1 MAIIKY
7 SQLIEDD
14 GAIDKLEKD
23 IMELEKFITKVGKNL
38 EGTLSVIKPNEEDKI
53 KQVTEEVIKFKK
65 ANESLTKQKEKQNQV
80 KKEAEKLTQ
89 KELIALAQEKEA
101 LRKNKLEAAAIAKMK
116 LAQAGSIE
124 QLRAKLS
131 LVAIQWAKLSE
142 EERENGNRG
151 ERLIKVKRELTA
163 ELKKLE
169 AATGDNRRNVGNYV
183 EAVKEAII
191 QLRNEKKELSD
202 NITELKNHQRG
213 LQQGSAEWHQY
224 AKRIREAEDRLKS
237 IQGEL
242 GEIDLKPKGGGAAG
256 GLDLSAFT
264 GLDSNIDGIV
274 EGMGKITGG
283 FTPMSIGINLLIAGL
298 VGVAAAVLSVEKRFT
313 TLRGEIQKTTGATGT
328 QLDQLTVNTVALAET
343 FEQEQSQLVRSQ
355 NVLMKEF
362 GLSANEA
369 FELLQQGFLSGA
381 NAQGDMLES
390 INEYSTQ
397 IKAAGGNANDLIKIL
412 DKSGKQGIFSDKG
425 IDVVSEFGYKIR
437 QQTKPTREALENAFG
452 KSFTDKLF
460 KGISDGSIT
469 SIEAM
474 QQVTQ
479 QMNDTQLPAE
489 KLQLVLKDV
498 FGGAG
503 ERAGIDYVKSLK
515 DITKETGNLVDATNP
530 LVQTQQRQLAL
541 QKEMAQEQN
550 ALAKEFSGTS
560 AAMTEFGLSLKV
572 GFFTQLRGLA
582 DQAKDLAT
590 GLGEFFTGIM
600 QGNADLQQAGGEMV
614 LSQIPLIN
622 QLARG
627 YMDLTDAERMAT
639 SEMRVANE
647 LTEVAT
653 TLIENEVFEINNK
666 LSALED
672 ENLSQEQRNEL
683 LQDLLD
689 KYPQYA
695 KFLVDENGQLK
706 DISEARRQM
715 NKAII
720 ESAIAR
726 AKEAIITQ
734 KIQGIIDKELEL
746 IRKRRE
752 AAEEG
757 FGTAVAQTLSFGFFT
772 SAAEQVNELQEDIG
786 RTKDDLK
793 TLGKTTEEI
802 KTELERTFA
811 DIDLD
816 FGTKNF
822 QKSINESQDS
832 LDELKRRIALID
844 DDLKDNKIAD
854 SLKANLAVQR
864 EGLINQVR
872 ALTGVNEQLR
882 AEYLEFL
889 GIGNDIAKETQKQA
903 KGKGGG
909 AGAGDSNKAKEKAK
923 ELDLLDEIA
932 EKRAELQK
940 DSFEKDIALLNL
952 RIEKELDGFDKLRKE
967 TQKFKDDGLID
978 TVEFDRRMKEIDDI
992 SKLAEQERQAAMARI
1007 RNEWESKELQDK
1019 IQLFKDET
1027 DFALQELEIR
1037 LLKEGAARET
1047 IDNEMSKLR
1056 VQRFNEELELKK
1068 NLELSRLNEIRQ
1080 LEEKQ
1085 ATSGL
1090 TDEETSHL
1098 EQLKEVKS
1106 LKQEILALELE
1117 ILHTISSEKDEEIK
1131 KIAALNKAKLDA
1143 ELEATG
1149 RSIEAQQQLIEEK
1162 GKEVTEAELE
1172 QLRILFEQRYQ
1183 LRLKAL
1189 EDEYNLELS
1198 FLEKGSLEYQK
1209 VEQEK
1214 NNAIENLAK
1223 EHAETMKS
1231 VNTSVAEKQ
1240 KEDWKEFTNQMTQVL
1255 TQMMDKLE
1263 EVYQKSVTLA
1273 EERLDKQNDLIDVQ
1287 RERAEQGL
1295 TNTLAFEQ
1303 KEAAKRE
1310 AELIAAQKRL
1320 ERIEKIKAIYASYA
1334 ANSSNPQEK
1343 NPLMKTLR
1351 DFAILEALTATF
1363 AEGGYT
1369 GDGGKYQ
1376 EAGIVHKGEFV
1387 VDKETTNA
1395 LDLKGETM
1403 AGFKKRFANAG
1414 AVTDYSKEGI
1424 LHNNNFTQQRQE
1436 FEALA
1441 AMKAVKNTNAKLE
1454 EEIRRLR
1461 EFHEANPT
1469 QKVDVLKIANTIL
1482 EFVEEIQEAG
1492 IKKVN
1497 RFRIDKKR
1505 F

>member
-23 IMELEKFITKVGKNL
+23 ILELEKFIKKVGKNL
-38 EGTLSVIKPNEEDKI
+38 EGSLSTIKPNEEQKI
-53 KQVTEEVIKFKK
+53 KDVTNEVLQLKK
-65 ANESLTKQKEKQNQV
+65 ANEQLTRQLEKVNTVKKKAAELTMAELEALAAQKE
-80 KKEAEKLTQ
+80 AM
-89 KELIALAQEKEA
+89 
-101 LRKNKLEAAAIAKMK
+101 RKNRQEAAANAKI
-116 LAQAGSIE
+116 QASQLGSVE

-131 LVAIQWAKLSE
+131 LVALQWAKLSE
-142 EERENGNRG
+142 EERENGENG
-151 ERLIKVKRELTA
+151 ERLIKSKRDLTK

-183 EAVKEAII
+183 EAIKEAII
-191 QLRNEKKELSD
+191 QLRNEKKELTD

-213 LQQGSAEWHQY
+213 LQRGTAEWHQY
-224 AKRIREAEDRLKS
+224 AKSIREAEERLQRV
-237 IQGEL
+237 QGEL
-242 GEIDLKPKGGGAAG
+242 GEINLKPKGGGG
-256 GLDLSAFT
+256 GLDLSGFT
-264 GLDSNIDGIV
+264 GLDSNIDGMV
-274 EGMGKITGG
+274 QGVGKVLGGLSSITV
-283 FTPMSIGINLLIAGL
+283 AVGL
-298 VGVAAAVLSVEKRFT
+298 VAVAVVAAGVAVLDVEKRFAS
-313 TLRGEIQKTTGATGT
+313 LRGEIQKTTGATGT

-343 FEQEQSQLVRSQ
+343 FEQEQTQLVRSQ

-397 IKAAGGNANDLIKIL
+397 IKAAGGSATDLIKIL

-452 KSFTDKLF
+452 KPFTDKLF

-479 QMNDTQLPAE
+479 KMNDTELPAE
-489 KLQLVLKDV
+489 QLQMVIKDV

-503 ERAGIDYVKSLK
+503 ERAGIDYLKSLK
-515 DITKETGNLVDATNP
+515 DITQETGNLVDATNP
-530 LVQTQQRQLAL
+530 LVQTQQKQLAL
-541 QKEMAQEQN
+541 QKEIATEQN
-550 ALAKEFSGTS
+550 ALAKEFSGMS
-560 AAMTEFGLSLKV
+560 ATITELGLSLKA
-572 GFFTQLRGLA
+572 GFYTQLRGIA
-582 DQAKDLAT
+582 DQAMDLASGVGELFAGIAT
-590 GLGEFFTGIM
+590 GNKALG
-600 QGNADLQQAGGEMV
+600 DAGAE
-614 LSQIPLIN
+614 SIINNIPLISH
-622 QLARG
+622 LARG
-627 YMDLTDAERMAT
+627 YMDLTEAEKAAT
-639 SEMRVANE
+639 SEMRVSNE

-653 TLIENEVFEINNK
+653 NLIENEVFEINNK
-666 LSALED
+666 LTALSD

-706 DISEARRQM
+706 DISEARQLM

-746 IRKRRE
+746 IRKRRDA
-752 AAEEG
+752 AAEG
-757 FGTAVAQTLSFGFFT
+757 VGTSVAELLSLGFFT
-772 SAAEQVNELQEDIG
+772 SATNQVTELQEDIG
-786 RTKDDLK
+786 KTKDDLK
-793 TLGKTTEEI
+793 TLGKTTEDI
-802 KTELERTFA
+802 KAELERTFA

-844 DDLKDNKIAD
+844 DDLQDNKIAD
-854 SLKANLAVQR
+854 SLKANLAQQR

-889 GIGNDIAKETQKQA
+889 GIGDKITKETQKQA
-903 KGKGGG
+903 SGKGVGG
-909 AGAGDSNKAKEKAK
+909 GGGDDKKAKEKAK
-923 ELDLLDEIA
+923 ELDLLGEIA

-940 DSFEKDIALLNL
+940 EGFEKDVALLNL
-952 RIEKELDGFDKLRKE
+952 RIDKEIEGFDKLRAE
-967 TQKFKDDGLID
+967 TKKFKDDGLID
-978 TVEFDRRMKEIDDI
+978 TVEFDRRMGEITEI
-992 SKLAEQERQAAMARI
+992 SKLAEDERQAAMNRI
-1007 RNEWESKELQDK
+1007 RKEWIDKELQDK

-1037 LLKEGAARET
+1037 LIKEGAATET
-1047 IDNEMSKLR
+1047 IESELSKLR
-1056 VQRFNEELELKK
+1056 VQRFAEELEIKK
-1068 NLELSRLNEIRQ
+1068 SMELSRLTEIEA
-1080 LEEKQ
+1080 LEAKM
-1085 ATSGL
+1085 ATTGL
-1090 TDEETSHL
+1090 SQEENSRL
-1098 EQLKEVKS
+1098 EAIREVKS
-1106 LKQEILALELE
+1106 LKAEILALELE
-1117 ILHTISSEKDEEIK
+1117 ILQTVSSETDEETR
-1131 KIAALNKAKLDA
+1131 KIAALNKAKLEA
-1143 ELEATG
+1143 ELEAAD
-1149 RSIEAQQQLIEEK
+1149 RSIEAQQKLIEEK
-1162 GKEVTEAELE
+1162 GSEVTAAEIE
-1172 QLRILFEQRYQ
+1172 QLKILFETRYQ

-1189 EDEYNLELS
+1189 ESEYDLELS
-1198 FLEKGSLEYQK
+1198 FLEKGSLEYQRI
-1209 VEQEK
+1209 EQEK
-1214 NNAIENLAK
+1214 NNAIANLAK
-1223 EHAETMKS
+1223 EHAETMKAANES
-1231 VNTSVAEKQ
+1231 VVAKQ
-1240 KEDWKEFTNQMTQVL
+1240 KEDWKGFISQMGEVL
-1255 TQMMDKLE
+1255 TQITDKLE
-1263 EVYQKSVTLA
+1263 EVFQRSVTLA
-1273 EERLDKQNDLIDVQ
+1273 EERLDTQNDLVDKQ

-1295 TNTLAFEQ
+1295 SNTLAFEQ

-1320 ERIEKIKAIYASYA
+1320 ERIEKIKALYASYA

-1343 NPLMKTLR
+1343 NPLLKTLR
-1351 DFAILEALTATF
+1351 DFAILEALTASF

-1376 EAGIVHKGEFV
+1376 SAGIVHKGEFV

-1403 AGFKKRFANAG
+1403 AGFKKRFASAG
-1414 AVTDYSKEGI
+1414 AITDYSKEGI
-1424 LHNNNFTQQRQE
+1424 LHNNNFASQRAE
-1436 FEALA
+1436 FEKLA
-1441 AMKAVKNTNAKLE
+1441 VVKEIKNVNARLE
-1454 EEIRRLR
+1454 EEVRRLR
-1461 EFHEANPT
+1461 EFHESNPT
-1469 QKVDVLKIANTIL
+1469 QRVDIQKIVDTLI
-1482 EFVEEIQEAG
+1482 EFVEEVQESG
-1492 IKKVN
+1492 IKKIN
-1497 RFRIDKKR
+1497 RYRVEKKR